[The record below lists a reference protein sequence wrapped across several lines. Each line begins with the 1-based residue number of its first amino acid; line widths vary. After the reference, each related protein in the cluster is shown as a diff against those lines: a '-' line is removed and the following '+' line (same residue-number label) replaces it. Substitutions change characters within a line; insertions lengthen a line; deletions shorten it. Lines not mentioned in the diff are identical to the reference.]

1 MKKKRS
7 ERKRQIL
14 LSRIANTFYA
24 QRKRLAVCAIT
35 SCAALSLSFLTSA
48 TASAQTLQED
58 YYKTAPEDDSSVK
71 DTVQIDVDSPK
82 IHLKTN
88 AVGWGF
94 LISNI
99 AVEMDVAPHW
109 SVALPVYY
117 SAYDYFTRTVKFR
130 TLSFYP
136 EVRYWFRPDNKGWFG
151 NLHLGLAWYNYA
163 FDGDYRIQDHDGSS
177 PTFGGGLG
185 GGYRLS
191 LGKSGRW
198 SMELAL
204 GVGVYPLHYD
214 KFRNGYN
221 GKEVKTLKKTY
232 FGPDQLAVSFLYSF
246 DRKKKR

>member
-1 MKKKRS
+1 M
-7 ERKRQIL
+7 
-14 LSRIANTFYA
+14 
-24 QRKRLAVCAIT
+24 
-35 SCAALSLSFLTSA
+35 SLSPAASTFFMQRNQRTRCKKPLFAILFLMFLSSA
-48 TASAQTLQED
+48 TALAQTSQVES
-58 YYKTAPEDDSSVK
+58 YKMASEEDSSVW
-71 DTVQIDVDSPK
+71 DSVQIYVDNPK
-82 IHLKTN
+82 IYLKTN

-99 AVEMDVAPHW
+99 AAEMDVAPHW

-117 SAYDYFTRTVKFR
+117 SAYDYFKRTLKFR

-163 FDGDYRIQDHDGSS
+163 FNGDYRIQDHDGSS
-177 PTFGGGLG
+177 PTFGGGFG
-185 GGYRLS
+185 GGYRLP

-198 SMELAL
+198 SLEFAL

-221 GKEVKTLKKTY
+221 GKEVKSLKKTY
-232 FGPDQLAVSFLYSF
+232 FGPDQLAVSFLYAF